1 MYKAYK
7 IDIDGQYL
15 GVNQD
20 IIENIKLKNMPK
32 QSIKNFFNVDGSL
45 DGNNIISEWFPQ
57 EKFDIFLSHSHAD
70 EQIAYMLANFLEENF
85 GLRCFVDS
93 SVWGYADKILKE
105 VDEEFCKK
113 EDNKG
118 IVTYSYEKRNIT
130 TSHIHNM
137 LSVSITSMM
146 NQCECLFFLN
156 TKNSLIKKD
165 NIKNLM
171 EGETYSPWLYYEL
184 SMCLFLEKIV
194 PKRFIEKNM
203 SIESMAMDEARTDSV
218 RPVARYFIQTEYMT
232 TLDDQALNNWAGSYG
247 SGSIIKG
254 INCLDW
260 IYKYY
265 PMSFPVRKIL

>member
-7 IDIDGQYL
+7 VDIDGKYL
-15 GVNQD
+15 GVDQAL
-20 IIENIKLKNMPK
+20 IEKMKLKNRPK
-32 QSIKNFFNVDGSL
+32 QSIKNFFNDDGSL

-70 EQIAYMLANFLEENF
+70 EHIAYMLANFLEENF

-113 EDNKG
+113 KDENGK
-118 IVTYSYEKRNIT
+118 VTYSYEKRNIT

-137 LSVSITSMM
+137 LSVSIAGMM
-146 NQCECLFFLN
+146 DQCECLFFLN
-156 TKNSLIKKD
+156 TENSLIKKE
-165 NIKNLM
+165 NIKTLM

-184 SMCLFLEKIV
+184 SMCLFLEKII
-194 PKRFIEKNM
+194 PKRFAEGGM
-203 SIESMAMDEARTDSV
+203 SVESMTMDEARADSV

-232 TLDDQALNNWAGSYG
+232 ILSGQDLTNWM
-247 SGSIIKG
+247 SGSCSGRKG
-254 INCLDW
+254 IHCLDW
-260 IYKYY
+260 IYKYH
-265 PMSFPVRKIL
+265 PMYFPERKIL